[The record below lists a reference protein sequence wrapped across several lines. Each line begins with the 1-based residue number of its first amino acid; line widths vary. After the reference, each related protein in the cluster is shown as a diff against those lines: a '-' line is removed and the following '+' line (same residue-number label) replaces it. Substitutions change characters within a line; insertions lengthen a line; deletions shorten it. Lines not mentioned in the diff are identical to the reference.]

1 MKRKLILTLICIL
14 TMTGLAQEEISKEII
29 KGEYLGK
36 IKEKKPPTELKYDIF
51 EVVTPYGR
59 EGSNIYDM
67 ELQIHSEISSSAL
80 PVLAS
85 KQIRKPWLGNILTP
99 PITISNISV
108 EKKDINQWEL
118 VITDATGGVF
128 KTFSGMG
135 KPPRAIEWNGKDS
148 KGDMIDP
155 GKNYSYYLRVTD
167 KENKSSFQLGKKI
180 RIPALYWKEEFNSV
194 VRLDGRIAFKSNS
207 SQLSESGKDLLE
219 EAADYVRQDIKKRLR
234 VIVYSQNEDLAMERT
249 KRIANFILDRVIL
262 PEKAMAS
269 VTGYESIGEDRT
281 DRIDITIR

>member
-1 MKRKLILTLICIL
+1 MNRNLILTLICIL
-14 TMTGLAQEEISKEII
+14 TITGFAQEEISKEII

-36 IKEKKPPTELKYDIF
+36 IDEKKPPTELKYDIF

-67 ELQIHSEISSSAL
+67 ELQIHSEISSTAL
-80 PVLAS
+80 PTLAS

-108 EKKDINQWEL
+108 EKDINQWEL

-128 KTFSGMG
+128 RTFAGMG
-135 KPPRAIEWNGKDS
+135 SPPRALEWDGKNS
-148 KGDMIDP
+148 KGEMIDL
-155 GKNYSYYLRVTD
+155 GKNYAYYLRVID

-180 RIPALYWKEEFNSV
+180 IIPALYWQEEFNSV
-194 VRLDGRIAFKSNS
+194 VRLDGRIVFQSNS
-207 SQLSESGKDLLE
+207 SQLSESGRDLLE
-219 EAADYVRQDIKKRLR
+219 ETTDYVRQDINKRLR
-234 VIVYSQNEDLAMERT
+234 VIVYSQNEDLAMART
-249 KRIANFILDRVIL
+249 KRIANFLLDRIIL
-262 PEKAMAS
+262 PEKAVAS
-269 VTGYESIGEDRT
+269 VIGYESIGEDRT